1 MFFTV
6 HYVFFYQNLF
16 RFFERPTYFLL
27 SNFWFVAIFV
37 WLVNLISSSTLI
49 VYLNKHQ
56 LVEMLRTVAQKIPP
70 RKLSSGEFSPSQFPT
85 ENYR

>member
-1 MFFTV
+1 MSFFIKT
-6 HYVFFYQNLF
+6 FFASSNDQLIFCFQTYDLLLF
-16 RFFERPTYFLL
+16 L
-27 SNFWFVAIFV
+27 S
-37 WLVNLISSSTLI
+37 NLISSSTLI
-49 VYLNKHQ
+49 VYLNKYQ